1 MTRTR
6 KQNEL
11 RATVL
16 DRLYAKRPISRID
29 ISKETQI
36 TPATTGSIINEL
48 IKEGLVLELGELND
62 ESVGRKPS
70 SLLTIPVRLQ
80 KAVFGLI
87 RSR

>member
-16 DRLYAKRPISRID
+16 DQLYAKRPISRID

-36 TPATTGSIINEL
+36 TPATTGSIIN
-48 IKEGLVLELGELND
+48 
-62 ESVGRKPS
+62 
-70 SLLTIPVRLQ
+70 
-80 KAVFGLI
+80 
-87 RSR
+87 

>member
-62 ESVGRKPS
+62 ESVGRKKT
-70 SLLTIPVRLQ
+70 LLDIHRLW
-80 KAVFGLI
+80 LI
-87 RSR
+87 